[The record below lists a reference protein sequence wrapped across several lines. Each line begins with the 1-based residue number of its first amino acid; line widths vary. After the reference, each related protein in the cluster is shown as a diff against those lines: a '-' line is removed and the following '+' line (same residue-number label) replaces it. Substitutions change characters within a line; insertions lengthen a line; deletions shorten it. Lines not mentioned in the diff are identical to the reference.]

1 MVDERRIEELTQKR
15 QDTGLSDEE
24 ADELGKLFAEQE
36 GKPYS
41 NAKLSKLPPG
51 ERGSDVVPDA
61 LPRSFTSAEEVGEL
75 SRAAEEAESIDR
87 AGGEGTMGMTE
98 EER

>member
-1 MVDERRIEELTQKR
+1 MVDERRIEELTEKR
-15 QDTGLSDEE
+15 RETGLSDQE

-51 ERGSDVVPDA
+51 ERGADTPVPDA
-61 LPRSFTSAEEVGEL
+61 VPEQFRSAEEVDAL
-75 SRAAEEAESIDR
+75 SHRAREAEMIED
-87 AGGEGTMGMTE
+87 AGEASDE
-98 EER
+98 